1 MADPSLLQFL
11 PLMVTLQTS
20 DDVLSSSL
28 SKGVYTRAKLQK
40 RKQRVA
46 RLRRVQSKRKAMLI
60 IGLSVIVFRL
70 LTLPR
75 PRQVWCLPR

>member
-40 RKQRVA
+40 RKQRAA
-46 RLRRVQSKRKAMLI
+46 RLRCVQSKRKAMLI

>member
-28 SKGVYTRAKLQK
+28 SEGVYTRAKLQK
-40 RKQRVA
+40 ENSEQQDSVVCNRSG
-46 RLRRVQSKRKAMLI
+46 RL
-60 IGLSVIVFRL
+60 
-70 LTLPR
+70 
-75 PRQVWCLPR
+75 C